1 MSYKIDNIFMKTIKF
16 SEKELGFIRQQYQV
30 ELEEAEE
37 YVENLKNILKKIG
50 APEPFTPAEPVA
62 KEPARR
68 GRKPKVQK
76 ELTPP
81 VAEPV
86 EKKRKPR
93 RDKGMKRVKK
103 NKPGIKEKS
112 MNDTTPAY
120 APQEET
126 PQPDNTEMKVL
137 PKKKGRKY
145 TRKRRGVYLTPL
157 RKPL

>member
-1 MSYKIDNIFMKTIKF
+1 MKTIKF

-37 YVENLKNILKKIG
+37 YVENLKNILNKIG
-50 APEPFTPAEPVA
+50 SPETFTPVEEVV
-62 KEPARR
+62 KETKRR

-76 ELTPP
+76 EVTLPE
-81 VAEPV
+81 AEPV

-93 RDKGMKRVKK
+93 RDKGMKRAKR
-103 NKPGIKEKS
+103 NKPALQEKPL
-112 MNDTTPAY
+112 NDTTP
-120 APQEET
+120 PLTPMEESEK
-126 PQPDNTEMKVL
+126 PEDSEKQIL

>member
-1 MSYKIDNIFMKTIKF
+1 MSYKTDNIFMKTIKF

-37 YVENLKNILKKIG
+37 YVENLKNILRKIG
-50 APEPFTPAEPVA
+50 GYENTGFPDEDE
-62 KEPARR
+62 KEPKRH

-81 VAEPV
+81 IAEPV

-103 NKPGIKEKS
+103 NKPVIKEKS
-112 MNDTTPAY
+112 MNDTTPAFT
-120 APQEET
+120 PKEET
-126 PQPDNTEMKVL
+126 VQSDDAETKAL